1 MQVMGD
7 YIVQGVTEQR
17 AAEIAD
23 QRARQV
29 LGEYSREAAPE
40 AFDRIKALDG
50 RVIRLLSVEG
60 NLDALRDPA
69 YQIALQKA
77 QVGAAS
83 TDREGDYDLLARLL
97 GQRASQDSRFVRA
110 SVDRAVQVV
119 DMIDDAALQGLNM
132 LWIVTVLTPGGQRM
146 DQGVGQLEDLLTRFP
161 HDNLPEGRRWLDHL
175 DMIDLVRVTPGGLT
189 TLKKFV
195 PLFADKWPGFMST
208 GIERAGAA
216 DIKAQSLERGV
227 NSLRVVEHEL
237 KPGFYRLPYY
247 SFDHLRSV
255 MRANQVSGEDIEFV
269 VSLARDQGNLEI
281 RDESLMPQLDEAIT
295 ASPVLSKIRTWW
307 DQIPDYPQA
316 TSAGITVAYANSRRY
331 HQFENT
337 VGLTEYLEQST

>member
-1 MQVMGD
+1 
-7 YIVQGVTEQR
+7 
-17 AAEIAD
+17 
-23 QRARQV
+23 
-29 LGEYSREAAPE
+29 
-40 AFDRIKALDG
+40 
-50 RVIRLLSVEG
+50 
-60 NLDALRDPA
+60 
-69 YQIALQKA
+69 
-77 QVGAAS
+77 
-83 TDREGDYDLLARLL
+83 
-97 GQRASQDSRFVRA
+97 
-110 SVDRAVQVV
+110 
-119 DMIDDAALQGLNM
+119 
-132 LWIVTVLTPGGQRM
+132 M